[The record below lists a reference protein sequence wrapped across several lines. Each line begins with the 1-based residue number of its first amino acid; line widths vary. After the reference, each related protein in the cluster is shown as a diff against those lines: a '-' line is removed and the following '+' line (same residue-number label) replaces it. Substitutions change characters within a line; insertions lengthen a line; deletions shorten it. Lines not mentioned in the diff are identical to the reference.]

1 MIRDITIGQ
10 YYQTKSVI
18 HELDPRVKLMGTLV
32 FIISLFL
39 GKSVWMYLAVTAFL
53 AAIIKL
59 SNVPLKFIVKG
70 LKAVL
75 ILIIF
80 SAAFNLFLTDGE
92 VVVRLWKLKITKE
105 GIYQAVF
112 MVIRLMYLIM
122 GSSLMTLTT
131 TPNNLT
137 DGLEKSLG
145 FLKVIKVPVHEIAM
159 MMSIALRFIPILIEE
174 TDKIMKAQMARG
186 ADFENGN
193 LVKRAKA
200 MIPVLVPLFISA
212 FRRANELAMAMEA
225 RCIKLT
231 VAYDGCNYSGWQIQ
245 PNAST
250 IEQVLDNAI
259 NKVTGE
265 KVHVIGASRT
275 DAGVHGL
282 GNVAVFDTAS
292 GIPGDRW
299 AYAINTHLPEDVS
312 VVESREVS
320 PEFHPRHCNTVK
332 TYEYRILNTRFPIPQ
347 FRNYS
352 WHVKEPLD
360 VNAMQSAAQRLVGEH
375 DFKSFCCVKTQAE
388 STVRTIYS
396 VDVRTEDEAYIVI
409 RVSGNGFL
417 YNMIRIIAGTLVK
430 AGKGKITPQDID
442 LMLEAKNRCEAGQT
456 APPQGLTLMN
466 IDYVDGDDREVE
478 NQH

>member
-1 MIRDITIGQ
+1 M
-10 YYQTKSVI
+10 
-18 HELDPRVKLMGTLV
+18 
-32 FIISLFL
+32 
-39 GKSVWMYLAVTAFL
+39 
-53 AAIIKL
+53 
-59 SNVPLKFIVKG
+59 
-70 LKAVL
+70 
-75 ILIIF
+75 
-80 SAAFNLFLTDGE
+80 
-92 VVVRLWKLKITKE
+92 
-105 GIYQAVF
+105 
-112 MVIRLMYLIM
+112 
-122 GSSLMTLTT
+122 
-131 TPNNLT
+131 
-137 DGLEKSLG
+137 
-145 FLKVIKVPVHEIAM
+145 
-159 MMSIALRFIPILIEE
+159 
-174 TDKIMKAQMARG
+174 
-186 ADFENGN
+186 
-193 LVKRAKA
+193 
-200 MIPVLVPLFISA
+200 
-212 FRRANELAMAMEA
+212 RR
-225 RCIKLT
+225 IKLT

-430 AGKGKITPQDID
+430 AGKGKITPLDID

>member
-1 MIRDITIGQ
+1 M
-10 YYQTKSVI
+10 
-18 HELDPRVKLMGTLV
+18 
-32 FIISLFL
+32 
-39 GKSVWMYLAVTAFL
+39 
-53 AAIIKL
+53 
-59 SNVPLKFIVKG
+59 
-70 LKAVL
+70 
-75 ILIIF
+75 
-80 SAAFNLFLTDGE
+80 
-92 VVVRLWKLKITKE
+92 
-105 GIYQAVF
+105 
-112 MVIRLMYLIM
+112 
-122 GSSLMTLTT
+122 
-131 TPNNLT
+131 
-137 DGLEKSLG
+137 
-145 FLKVIKVPVHEIAM
+145 
-159 MMSIALRFIPILIEE
+159 
-174 TDKIMKAQMARG
+174 
-186 ADFENGN
+186 
-193 LVKRAKA
+193 
-200 MIPVLVPLFISA
+200 
-212 FRRANELAMAMEA
+212 RR
-225 RCIKLT
+225 IKLT

-312 VVESREVS
+312 VVGSREVS

-375 DFKSFCCVKTQAE
+375 D
-388 STVRTIYS
+388 YS

>member
-1 MIRDITIGQ
+1 M
-10 YYQTKSVI
+10 
-18 HELDPRVKLMGTLV
+18 
-32 FIISLFL
+32 
-39 GKSVWMYLAVTAFL
+39 
-53 AAIIKL
+53 
-59 SNVPLKFIVKG
+59 
-70 LKAVL
+70 
-75 ILIIF
+75 
-80 SAAFNLFLTDGE
+80 
-92 VVVRLWKLKITKE
+92 
-105 GIYQAVF
+105 
-112 MVIRLMYLIM
+112 
-122 GSSLMTLTT
+122 
-131 TPNNLT
+131 
-137 DGLEKSLG
+137 
-145 FLKVIKVPVHEIAM
+145 
-159 MMSIALRFIPILIEE
+159 
-174 TDKIMKAQMARG
+174 
-186 ADFENGN
+186 
-193 LVKRAKA
+193 
-200 MIPVLVPLFISA
+200 
-212 FRRANELAMAMEA
+212 RR
-225 RCIKLT
+225 IKLT

-245 PNAST
+245 PNTST

-312 VVESREVS
+312 VVGSREVS

-332 TYEYRILNTRFPIPQ
+332 TYEYRILNIRFPIPQ

>member
-1 MIRDITIGQ
+1 M
-10 YYQTKSVI
+10 
-18 HELDPRVKLMGTLV
+18 
-32 FIISLFL
+32 
-39 GKSVWMYLAVTAFL
+39 
-53 AAIIKL
+53 
-59 SNVPLKFIVKG
+59 
-70 LKAVL
+70 
-75 ILIIF
+75 
-80 SAAFNLFLTDGE
+80 
-92 VVVRLWKLKITKE
+92 
-105 GIYQAVF
+105 
-112 MVIRLMYLIM
+112 
-122 GSSLMTLTT
+122 
-131 TPNNLT
+131 
-137 DGLEKSLG
+137 
-145 FLKVIKVPVHEIAM
+145 
-159 MMSIALRFIPILIEE
+159 
-174 TDKIMKAQMARG
+174 
-186 ADFENGN
+186 
-193 LVKRAKA
+193 
-200 MIPVLVPLFISA
+200 
-212 FRRANELAMAMEA
+212 RR
-225 RCIKLT
+225 IKLT
-231 VAYDGCNYSGWQIQ
+231 VAYDGC
-245 PNAST
+245 AST

-282 GNVAVFDTAS
+282 GNVAVFDTVS

-360 VNAMQSAAQRLVGEH
+360 VNAMQRAAQRLVGKH

-430 AGKGKITPQDID
+430 GKITPQDID